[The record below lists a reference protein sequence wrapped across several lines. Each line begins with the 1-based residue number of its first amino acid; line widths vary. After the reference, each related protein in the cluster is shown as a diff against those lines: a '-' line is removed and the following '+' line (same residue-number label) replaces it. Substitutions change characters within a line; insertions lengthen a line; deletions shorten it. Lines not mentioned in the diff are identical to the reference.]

1 MQANRVSDPVDPLL
15 ERDLELE
22 RIGELLDAARNG
34 GGAPIL
40 IEAAAGLG
48 KSRLLAAA
56 DELARARGLAVIHAR
71 GADSGGELP
80 FGVCVELFE
89 SPLSLATD
97 TERAQLLSG
106 AAGGAKA
113 ILEPSGA
120 VPKQTPDAAEQIFPI
135 LHGLLWLTSNLAEPT
150 GLLLAVDDLHW
161 ADIPSLQFLL
171 YLSSRLGE
179 LPVALLRACR
189 PGEPGAP
196 EDLLG
201 QLRAR
206 PDLIRLA
213 PSPLSE
219 AGIAHLVRGRLPEAE
234 TSFCHACARA
244 TAGNP
249 HLIGEL
255 LADVASRGL
264 HADSS
269 AAELIAGFV
278 PDTVRNAAEARL
290 ERLGP
295 EAVGLARAAAVL
307 GDDANL
313 RRAAALA
320 GVDAEQAAPAADALA
335 AASIFNDDGS
345 LSFSHPL
352 VRGSVEAAIEPGE
365 LARGHARAARLI
377 ADEGA
382 PPERVAPHLVN
393 APRAADPWTV
403 GALSA
408 GAARA
413 LARGVPLT
421 AVRYLRRAL
430 EEPPED
436 AELATVL
443 VDLAGAEA
451 LAAQPEAIDHLEQ
464 ALELLRDGT
473 ERARLLLQLG
483 RLLHEGGRV
492 AEASEAF
499 ERGLD
504 ELAGADEELAL
515 ELETAF
521 LDTAWLDSSRA
532 SEAARRRRDLAFQRR
547 GARTRGDRVFLAQT
561 AMVEIF
567 SGESSEALV
576 DTATRLLAD
585 GALLEEEGP
594 DSLGLWVAVGCLSW
608 ADALD
613 VSEAAT
619 ASALAK
625 AEGSGSVTAIA
636 QALYARSWPRYWRGQ
651 IADAVADAQ
660 AAVDA
665 WGAAGGWGRYL
676 PAAQYWLAVALIDRG
691 ELDAA
696 EAALELR
703 EPERWQKTTLYLMWR
718 TAHAWLA
725 LAKGDAQRARDEAVA
740 AGEQLVEVVRIK
752 NPAVIPWRSVAAL
765 ACHRLGE
772 AGPAREIAAD
782 EVSLARR
789 FGARRPLGMALRSA
803 GVAEGGEAGVEFL
816 REAVEVL
823 EPSPSRLEH
832 CRAAIELGT
841 ALRGSGEKREAREV
855 LRRGLDMAQRFG
867 AWALVE
873 RAEVEL
879 RASGARPRRRSL
891 SGPESLTPA
900 QHRVAEMAAGGA
912 SNKEIAQALFV
923 TRRTV
928 ETHLTGA
935 YAKLGISTRE
945 ELPAALGEGAG

>member
-1 MQANRVSDPVDPLL
+1 MQAIRAGDRLDSLL
-15 ERDLELE
+15 ERDVELE
-22 RIGELLDAARNG
+22 QIGRLLDAARNG
-34 GGAPIL
+34 GGAPML

-56 DELARARGLAVIHAR
+56 DELAHSRGLAVARAR
-71 GADSGGELP
+71 GSESGGELP

-89 SPLSLATD
+89 SPLAVATD
-97 TERAQLLSG
+97 DRRAQLLSG
-106 AAGGAKA
+106 AAGGAQA
-113 ILEPSGA
+113 IFEPAGA
-120 VPKQTPDAAEQIFPI
+120 VPQTPDAAEQIFSI
-135 LHGLLWLTSNLAEPT
+135 LHGLLWLTSNLAEPN

-161 ADIPSLQFLL
+161 ADRPSLQFLL
-171 YLSSRLGE
+171 YLSSRLAE
-179 LPVALLRACR
+179 LPVALLVACR
-189 PGEPGAP
+189 PGEPDAP
-196 EDLLG
+196 EDLLD

-206 PDLIRLA
+206 PDLTRL
-213 PSPLSE
+213 SPTALSE
-219 AGIAHLVRGRLPEAE
+219 AGTTRLVRERLPDAE
-234 TSFCHACARA
+234 TSFCDACAGA

-249 HLIGEL
+249 HLIAEV
-255 LADVASRGL
+255 LADIESQGL
-264 HADSS
+264 RADSS

-278 PDTVRNAAEARL
+278 PNTIRNAAEGRL

-295 EAVGLARAAAVL
+295 EAIALARAAAVL
-307 GDDANL
+307 GDDASL
-313 RRAAALA
+313 PRAAALA
-320 GVDAEQAAPAADALA
+320 DIDAERAAPAADALA
-335 AASIFNDDGS
+335 ATSILKDDGS
-345 LSFSHPL
+345 LAFSHPL
-352 VRGSVEAAIEPGE
+352 IRSSIEAAIEPGE
-365 LARGHARAARLI
+365 LARGHARAARLLT
-377 ADEGA
+377 DEGA
-382 PPERVAPHLVN
+382 PAERVAPHLLE

-403 GALSA
+403 DALRA

-451 LAAQPEAIDHLEQ
+451 LAAQPEAIERLEQ
-464 ALELLRDGT
+464 ALGLLGDGP

-492 AEASEAF
+492 AEASERF

-532 SEAARRRRDLAFQRR
+532 GEAARRRRDLAFQRR
-547 GARTRGDRVFLAQT
+547 SERTRGDKAFLAQT

-576 DTATRLLAD
+576 DTATRLLGD

-594 DSLGLWVAVGCLSW
+594 DSFGLWVAVGCLSW
-608 ADALD
+608 ADALET
-613 VSEAAT
+613 SEAAT
-619 ASALAK
+619 GAALAE
-625 AEGSGSVTAIA
+625 AEGNGSVTAIA

-651 IADAVADAQ
+651 IAEAAADAQ
-660 AAVDA
+660 AAVEA

-691 ELDAA
+691 ELDGA

-703 EPERWQKTTLYLMWR
+703 EPERWQKTSLYLMWR

-725 LAKGDAQRARDEAVA
+725 LARGDAQRARDEALA

-752 NPAVIPWRSVAAL
+752 NPAMLPWRSVAAL
-765 ACHRLGE
+765 ASHRLGE
-772 AGPAREIAAD
+772 TEAAREIAAE

-803 GVAEGGEAGVEFL
+803 GVAAGGGAGVELL
-816 REAVEVL
+816 REAVGVL

-832 CRAAIELGT
+832 CRATIELG
-841 ALRGSGEKREAREV
+841 
-855 LRRGLDMAQRFG
+855 
-867 AWALVE
+867 
-873 RAEVEL
+873 
-879 RASGARPRRRSL
+879 
-891 SGPESLTPA
+891 
-900 QHRVAEMAAGGA
+900 
-912 SNKEIAQALFV
+912 
-923 TRRTV
+923 
-928 ETHLTGA
+928 
-935 YAKLGISTRE
+935 
-945 ELPAALGEGAG
+945 

>member
-1 MQANRVSDPVDPLL
+1 MQANRVSDPVDSLL
-15 ERDLELE
+15 ERDLEFE
-22 RIGELLDAARNG
+22 RIGGLLDAARNG
-34 GGAPIL
+34 GGAPML

-56 DELARARGLAVIHAR
+56 AELARARGLAVIHAR
-71 GADSGGELP
+71 GSDSGRELP

-89 SPLSLATD
+89 SPLAVATD

-113 ILEPSGA
+113 IFEPSGA
-120 VPKQTPDAAEQIFPI
+120 APQTPDAAEQIFPI
-135 LHGLLWLTSNLAEPT
+135 LHGLLWLTSNLAEPN

-161 ADIPSLQFLL
+161 ADRPSLQFLL
-171 YLSSRLGE
+171 YLSSRLAE
-179 LPVALLRACR
+179 LPVAFLVACR
-189 PGEPGAP
+189 PGEPDAP
-196 EDLLG
+196 EDLLD

-206 PDLIRLA
+206 PDLIRLS

-219 AGIAHLVRGRLPEAE
+219 TGVARLVREQMPEAA

-295 EAVGLARAAAVL
+295 KAVDLARAAAIL
-307 GDDANL
+307 GDDATL

-320 GVDAEQAAPAADALA
+320 GADAEQAASVADALA
-335 AASIFNDDGS
+335 AASIFKEDGS
-345 LSFSHPL
+345 LAFSHPL
-352 VRGSVEAAIEPGE
+352 VRGSVEAAIAADE
-365 LARGHARAARLI
+365 LARSHAKVARLI
-377 ADEGA
+377 AEEGA
-382 PPERVAPHLVN
+382 PAERVASHLLN
-393 APRAADPWTV
+393 APRAADPWAVDKLRT
-403 GALSA
+403 

-430 EEPPED
+430 EEPPGD
-436 AELATVL
+436 AELAAVL

-451 LAAQPEAIDHLEQ
+451 LAAQPEAIDRLEQ
-464 ALELLRDGT
+464 ALELLDDGR
-473 ERARLLLQLG
+473 ERARLLLRLG

-492 AEASEAF
+492 AEASERF

-532 SEAARRRRDLAFQRR
+532 SEVARRRRDLAFRR
-547 GARTRGDRVFLAQT
+547 HGERTRGDRAFLAQT
-561 AMVEIF
+561 AMVELF
-567 SGESSEALV
+567 SGESSEALE
-576 DTATRLLAD
+576 DTAMRLLGD

-608 ADALD
+608 SDALD
-613 VSEAAT
+613 ASEAAT
-619 ASALAK
+619 AAALAK

-696 EAALELR
+696 EMALELR
-703 EPERWQKTTLYLMWR
+703 DPERWRKTSLYLMWR

-725 LAKGDAQRARDEAVA
+725 LAKGDARRARDEALA

-752 NPAVIPWRSVAAL
+752 NPAMLPWRSVAAL
-765 ACHRLGE
+765 ASHRLGE
-772 AGPAREIAAD
+772 TEAAREIAGE

-803 GVAEGGEAGVEFL
+803 GVAEDGEAGVELL
-816 REAVEVL
+816 REAVKVL
-823 EPSPSRLEH
+823 EPSPSGLEH
-832 CRAAIELGT
+832 CRATIELGT
-841 ALRGSGEKREAREV
+841 ALRGGGKQREAREV
-855 LRRGLDMAQRFG
+855 LRRGLDMAHRFG

-873 RAEVEL
+873 RAGEEL

-891 SGPESLTPA
+891 SGLESLTPA
-900 QHRVAEMAAGGA
+900 QRRVAERAAGGA

-945 ELPAALGEGAG
+945 ELPAALGGSTE

>member
-1 MQANRVSDPVDPLL
+1 MQAIRAGDRLDSLL
-15 ERDLELE
+15 ERDVELGQ
-22 RIGELLDAARNG
+22 IGGLLDAAQNG
-34 GGAPIL
+34 GGAPML

-56 DELARARGLAVIHAR
+56 DELARDRGLAVVQAR
-71 GADSGGELP
+71 GSESGGELP

-89 SPLSLATD
+89 SPLAVAKD
-97 TERAQLLSG
+97 DQRAQLLSG
-106 AAGGAKA
+106 AAGGAQA
-113 ILEPSGA
+113 IFEPAGA
-120 VPKQTPDAAEQIFPI
+120 VPQTPDAAEQIFPI
-135 LHGLLWLTSNLAEPT
+135 LHGLLWLTSNLAEPN

-161 ADIPSLQFLL
+161 ADRPSLQFLL
-171 YLSSRLGE
+171 YLSSRLAE
-179 LPVALLRACR
+179 LPVALLVACR
-189 PGEPGAP
+189 PGEPDAP
-196 EDLLG
+196 EDLLD

-206 PDLIRLA
+206 PDLTRL
-213 PSPLSE
+213 SPTALSE
-219 AGIAHLVRGRLPEAE
+219 AGTTRLVRERLPDAE
-234 TSFCHACARA
+234 TSFCDACAGA

-249 HLIGEL
+249 HLIAEV
-255 LADVASRGL
+255 LADIESKGL
-264 HADSS
+264 RADSS
-269 AAELIAGFV
+269 VAELIAGFV
-278 PDTVRNAAEARL
+278 PDTIRNSAETRL

-295 EAVGLARAAAVL
+295 EAIALARAAAVL

-320 GVDAEQAAPAADALA
+320 GIDAAQAAPTADALA
-335 AASIFNDDGS
+335 ATSILKDDGS
-345 LSFSHPL
+345 LAFSHPL
-352 VRGSVEAAIEPGE
+352 IRGSIEAAIEPGE
-365 LARGHARAARLI
+365 FARGHARAARLI

-382 PPERVAPHLVN
+382 PAERVAPHLLD
-393 APRAADPWTV
+393 APRAADSWTV
-403 GALSA
+403 DALRA

-413 LARGVPLT
+413 LDRGVPLT

-430 EEPPED
+430 EEPPGET
-436 AELATVL
+436 ELATVL

-451 LAAQPEAIDHLEQ
+451 LAAQPEAIERLER
-464 ALELLRDGT
+464 ALGRLGGGP

-492 AEASEAF
+492 AEASERF

-532 SEAARRRRDLAFQRR
+532 GEAARRRRDLAFQRR
-547 GARTRGDRVFLAQT
+547 SERTRGDRAFLAQT

-576 DTATRLLAD
+576 DTATRLLGD

-594 DSLGLWVAVGCLSW
+594 DSFGLWVAVGCLSW
-608 ADALD
+608 ADALEA
-613 VSEAAT
+613 SEAAT
-619 ASALAK
+619 GAALAE
-625 AEGSGSVTAIA
+625 AESSGSVTAIA

-651 IADAVADAQ
+651 IAEAAADAQ
-660 AAVDA
+660 AAVEA

-703 EPERWQKTTLYLMWR
+703 EPERWQKTSLYLMWR

-725 LAKGDAQRARDEAVA
+725 LAKGDARRARDEALA

-752 NPAVIPWRSVAAL
+752 NPAMLPWRSVAAL
-765 ACHRLGE
+765 ASHRLGE
-772 AGPAREIAAD
+772 TEAAREIAAE

-803 GVAEGGEAGVEFL
+803 GVATSGAGGVELL

-832 CRAAIELGT
+832 CRATIELGT
-841 ALRGSGEKREAREV
+841 ALHGRGEQREAREL
-855 LRRGLDMAQRFG
+855 LRSGLDLAHRFG

-873 RAEVEL
+873 RAEREL

-900 QHRVAEMAAGGA
+900 QRRVAEMAAGGA
-912 SNKEIAQALFV
+912 SNNEIAQALFV

-945 ELPAALGEGAG
+945 ELPVALGGDSG